1 MLEAKES
8 SIKARSY
15 HGKKAREKTEQV
27 STKSWSNILTMGTLT
42 LIVTMASTEVLS
54 LDNLLQHRAKTKSQS
69 SFILG
74 SRNFYEINESIGN
87 ISRGD
92 KQYDVQEPP
101 DEVQD
106 L

>member
-27 STKSWSNILTMGTLT
+27 STKSCSNILKMGTLT
-42 LIVTMASTEVLS
+42 LIATMACTEVLS

-87 ISRGD
+87 ISRRD